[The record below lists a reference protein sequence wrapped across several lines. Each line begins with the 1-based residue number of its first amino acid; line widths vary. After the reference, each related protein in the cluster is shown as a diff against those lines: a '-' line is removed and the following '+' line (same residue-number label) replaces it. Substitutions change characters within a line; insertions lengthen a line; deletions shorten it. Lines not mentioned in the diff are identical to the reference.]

1 MFQCPGRKEPAL
13 SVLNKSNQI
22 QYMGTALLFIL
33 LRKMTN
39 CQNPKGD
46 TRPMPCPTWGIS
58 GQLSRPQPRRGGW
71 FMDLYL
77 CQIIGTSAN
86 VFLIFWAI
94 PAQTAC
100 DGFRCIIHIL
110 HIYIYIYIM
119 LDTFELK
126 RLRKTWNMETTYINR
141 ANTNEEVYRRANIWK
156 RKPHTSTQPSV
167 ARKKDQIDGTYCKK
181 T

>member
-110 HIYIYIYIM
+110 HIYIYIYNVGHFWTETAEKNM
-119 LDTFELK
+119 KHGNNVHKPSKHK
-126 RLRKTWNMETTYINR
+126 RRSLPK
-141 ANTNEEVYRRANIWK
+141 
-156 RKPHTSTQPSV
+156 S
-167 ARKKDQIDGTYCKK
+167 
-181 T
+181 